1 MSDTDDS
8 LDQSNP
14 HSISGHKDGNFVTT
28 GDRHRFAGIP
38 TFLRAP
44 LVQDGDTPT
53 IGIFGVPYDGGI
65 IRTPGTRFGPRGIR
79 NCCWR
84 VEQFDPELGVNPFE
98 MHDIV
103 DFGDLILSP
112 FSVDDA
118 MESIEKGAAKLLDRD
133 IVPIAIGGD
142 HFITHPLLRAIH
154 KKHGDVAVIHFD
166 AHTDTATEAYGQKFN
181 HGTMFRHAVAEGILD
196 PKKFIQVGIRKVF
209 GDDEFDFHEEHGIEV
224 ISAERLREIGAAG
237 LKERF
242 ARFQGDKVYV
252 TFDLDFVDAAHA
264 PGVGSPELG
273 GPSSSETMAAIR
285 TLAGLDII
293 GFDLV
298 EVAPSYDVRDLTCY
312 LANLV
317 LMAFVS
323 MTPQR
328 S

>member
-1 MSDTDDS
+1 MSDTPS
-8 LDQSNP
+8 STEPANP
-14 HSISGHKDGNFVTT
+14 HALAGHREGNFVTT

-44 LVQDGDTPT
+44 LARDGDQPT

-84 VEQFDPELGVNPFE
+84 VEPHDRELGVNPFE
-98 MHDIV
+98 VHDIV

-112 FSVDDA
+112 FSLDDA
-118 MESIEKGAAKLLDRD
+118 MTAIDRGAAKLLDRD
-133 IVPIAIGGD
+133 ILPIAIGGD

-154 KKHGDVAVIHFD
+154 RKHGKVAVIHFD
-166 AHTDTATEAYGQKFN
+166 AHTDTATEAYGQKLN
-181 HGTMFRHAVAEGILD
+181 HGTMFRRAVEEEIVD
-196 PKKFIQVGIRKVF
+196 PEKFIQVGIRKLF
-209 GDDEFDFHEEHGIEV
+209 SDDELDFHEEHGIEV
-224 ISAERLREIGAAG
+224 ISAERLRDIGAAG
-237 LKERF
+237 LKKSF
-242 ARFQGDKVYV
+242 ARLAGEKVYV
-252 TFDLDFVDAAHA
+252 TFDIDFVDAAHA
-264 PGVGSPELG
+264 PAVGSPELG
-273 GPSSSETMAAIR
+273 GPSSSETLAAVR
-285 TLAGLDII
+285 ALQGLDII
-293 GFDLV
+293 GFDVV

-323 MTPQR
+323 MAPQR